1 MMMLMVSYQGSGR
14 HADTR
19 AIAERTMPM
28 VERRLELNPEDS
40 RAAYVGAMAL
50 VYLGDR
56 PRALEWADLA
66 AVIESQ
72 DSRTNYN
79 LACVYSLLGKID
91 KSIYHLELSI
101 GGGRSVKQIE
111 WAETDPDL
119 ENVRHQPRFQELLRE
134 WADGAAGRWPN
145 TTDPDTQ

>member
-40 RAAYVGAMAL
+40 RAAYVGAVAL

-66 AVIESQ
+66 AVIESE

-79 LACVYSLLGKID
+79 LACVYSRLGKFD

-101 GGGRSVKQIE
+101 RGGRSVKQIE

-119 ENVRHQPRFQELLRE
+119 EPVRSQPRFQELMRE
-134 WADGAAGRWPN
+134 WADGAASRSPN